1 MYLRNGFFILLF
13 SLMSLSTCT
22 QSLDRSIQVWFS
34 SEIENDNRQ
43 WFTSD
48 YPVPEFALSQQA
60 DQLLSDGRATGDFLI
75 KIDPGTR
82 YQPIEGIGYS
92 LEESTVY
99 NLMQMTPPVR
109 QQLLREILDPVE
121 GIGLNMMRIC
131 IGASDFTGREF
142 YTYSD
147 PPEGQPDP
155 ELKYFSIQKDID
167 YQIIEVIK
175 AALEINPDLRLV
187 ATPWSPPAW
196 MKTRGSVVGGSLKP
210 EYQEVYARYLAQAI
224 AAYREQGIPIW
235 AITIQ
240 NEPLYLPPDY
250 PGCQMEADQAREM
263 AVLLGDAF
271 RQMDIETKILIY
283 DHNYDEAFNF
293 ADEILQDEK
302 AYNVVYGTAVH
313 GYSGGIENLDRL
325 EQKYPDKGI
334 YFTEKAYWRTSGMRE
349 IAEIFQHWSRTYLGW
364 VTMLDSELQPE
375 QWTGTPGP
383 TMIIQNAE
391 QRDVYRLMPTFYMLG
406 QFSKFVER
414 GALRIASA
422 KNKADQELTEV
433 AFLNP
438 DGSVVLVLVN
448 EAKREKAIQVEI
460 GDYHFDAQVP
470 AKTVATF
477 RLEP

>member
-1 MYLRNGFFILLF
+1 MYRFNYLFVLFFCLG
-13 SLMSLSTCT
+13 SLTACT
-22 QSLDRSIQVWFS
+22 QGLDRSVQVWYS
-34 SEIENDNRQ
+34 SEKADDNRQ

-48 YPVPEFALSQQA
+48 YPSPEFMLSPQP
-60 DQLLSDGRATGDFLI
+60 DRLLSDGKATGDFI
-75 KIDPGTR
+75 ITIDPATR
-82 YQPIEGIGYS
+82 YQTIEGIGYS

-99 NLMQMTPPVR
+99 NLMQMSAPVR
-109 QQLLREILDPVE
+109 QQLLKEILDPVE

-147 PPEGQPDP
+147 PPVGQSDP
-155 ELKYFSIQKDID
+155 ELEYFSIQKDID

-175 AALEINPDLRLV
+175 TAQAINPALRLV

-196 MKTRGSVVGGSLKP
+196 MKTSGSLVGGSLKP
-210 EYQEVYARYLAQAI
+210 EYQEVYARYLAQAT

-235 AITIQ
+235 AITLQ
-240 NEPLYLPPDY
+240 NEPLYVPPDY
-250 PGCQMEADQAREM
+250 PGCNMDADQARIM
-263 AVLLGDAF
+263 AKLVGSAF
-271 RQMDIETKILIY
+271 QQMNIETKIMVY
-283 DHNYDEAFNF
+283 DHNYDEAFNY
-293 ADEILQDEK
+293 ADEIFQDGE
-302 AYNVVYGTAVH
+302 AYDLVHGTAVH

-325 EQKYPDKGI
+325 QQEYPDKGI

-391 QRDVYRLMPTFYMLG
+391 QRDEYRLMPTFYMLG
-406 QFSKFVER
+406 QFSKFVEQ
-414 GALRIASA
+414 GAYRIASA
-422 KNKADQELTEV
+422 KSKGDQELTEV

-438 DGSVVLVLVN
+438 DGSIVLVLIN
-448 EAKREKAIQVEI
+448 ESEEEKTLQVEI
-460 GDYHFDAQVP
+460 GDYHFEASVP

-477 RLEP
+477 RLEN